1 MNTTNEREVNTMT
14 AIIDYTNIV
23 PDVLAMRLFT
33 ELSCSV
39 SWKDIDEDYFEISVL
54 SDSAWTLRQAENILA
69 QYV

>member
-1 MNTTNEREVNTMT
+1 MT
-14 AIIDYTNIV
+14 AIIDYANIA

-39 SWKDIDEDYFEISVL
+39 SWRDIDEDYFEISVF
-54 SDSAWTLRQAENILA
+54 SDSAFILRQAENILA

>member
-1 MNTTNEREVNTMT
+1 MNITNEREVNTMT
-14 AIIDYTNIV
+14 AIIDYANIA

-39 SWKDIDEDYFEISVL
+39 SWRDIDENYFEISVL
-54 SDSAWTLRQAENILA
+54 SDSAWTLRQAENIHA

>member
-1 MNTTNEREVNTMT
+1 MNTTNKREVNTMT
-14 AIIDYTNIV
+14 TIIDYANIA

-39 SWKDIDEDYFEISVL
+39 SWRDIDENYFEISVL
-54 SDSAWTLRQAENILA
+54 SDSAWTLIQAENILA

>member
-14 AIIDYTNIV
+14 AIIDYANIA
-23 PDVLAMRLFT
+23 PNILAMRLFT

-39 SWKDIDEDYFEISVL
+39 SWRDIDENCFEISVI
-54 SDSAWTLRQAENILA
+54 SDSVFTLRQAENILA